1 MFERFTDRARRVVVI
16 AQEEARRLDH
26 NYIGTEHVLLGLIRE
41 GDGLAA
47 HALRAMQIDLAEL
60 TAEVEALVGH
70 GEGAP
75 GGHIPF
81 TPRAKKTLE
90 LSLRESVQLSSG
102 YIGTEH
108 ILLGVLREGEG
119 PGAQVLKARGVTLE
133 GTREIIIR
141 LLDQHGSERAPGVRP
156 SRGTGASLEDIA
168 GQLRGINQRL
178 SAIEAKLGVEPSPA
192 LQRLRHAEASL
203 ALVRRQKEQAIDEQN
218 FDRAAK
224 LRDQEKK
231 LLVTRE
237 QAEQAWLAET
247 SPGEPGETDEPG
259 EPPDTATA

>member
-16 AQEEARRLDH
+16 AQEEARRLEH
-26 NYIGTEHVLLGLIRE
+26 SYIGTEHILLGLIRE

-47 HALRAMQIDLAEL
+47 RALRTMQINLDEL
-60 TAEVEALVGH
+60 KAEVEALVGR
-70 GEGAP
+70 GQSAP
-75 GGHIPF
+75 PGHIPF

-119 PGAQVLKARGVTLE
+119 PGAQVLAARGVTLE
-133 GTREIIIR
+133 ATRDLIAR
-141 LLDQHGSERAPGVRP
+141 LLAKYGEEHPGQAGVVR
-156 SRGTGASLEDIA
+156 TGVPLLDIEA
-168 GQLRGINQRL
+168 QLRTINQRL
-178 SAIEAKLGVEPSPA
+178 SAIEDKLGVETPVTLSH
-192 LQRLRHAEASL
+192 LRRAETAL
-203 ALVRRQKEQAIDEQN
+203 ALARRQKDQAIDEQD
-218 FDRAAK
+218 FERAAK

-231 LLVTRE
+231 LIKARDE
-237 QAEQAWLAET
+237 AEKAWLAESAPPPADT
-247 SPGEPGETDEPG
+247 